1 MRIPRASDYESQM
14 ALKWKDSLKEA
25 TDEVV
30 TERNSLI
37 YFLRAIELDRTRKY
51 DMLQHWRE
59 VKLEPKA
66 QVELSSS
73 CP

>member
-37 YFLRAIELDRTRKY
+37 YFLRAIELVNTICFSIGVR
-51 DMLQHWRE
+51 
-59 VKLEPKA
+59 
-66 QVELSSS
+66 SN
-73 CP
+73 